1 MKAARFLAAL
11 AGAMLLVGCLF
22 ERPLWTGNFV
32 ALPDSLAGV
41 WVQTVDDGDPRQT
54 EYAVFAPVDG
64 DRWLLV
70 HPAGPGGEAV
80 YYEVRGRAPTN
91 DVRLLQLRTIAS
103 FAKGMPAPDD
113 KTYTAI
119 LLKQT
124 SPTEIEVRL
133 LDSNGKLKD
142 KTSEEAVKLLES
154 SETDSAGLFEAE
166 AMKFRRLS
174 NSQDGTR

>member
-1 MKAARFLAAL
+1 
-11 AGAMLLVGCLF
+11 
-22 ERPLWTGNFV
+22 
-32 ALPDSLAGV
+32 
-41 WVQTVDDGDPRQT
+41 
-54 EYAVFAPVDG
+54 
-64 DRWLLV
+64 
-70 HPAGPGGEAV
+70 
-80 YYEVRGRAPTN
+80 
-91 DVRLLQLRTIAS
+91 
-103 FAKGMPAPDD
+103 MPAPDD

-166 AMKFRRLS
+166 AMNFRRLN
-174 NSQDGTR
+174 NS